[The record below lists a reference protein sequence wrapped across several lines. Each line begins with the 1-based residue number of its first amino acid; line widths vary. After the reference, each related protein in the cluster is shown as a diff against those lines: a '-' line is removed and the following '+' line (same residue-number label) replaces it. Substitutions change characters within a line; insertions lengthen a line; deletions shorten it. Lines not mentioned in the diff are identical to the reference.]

1 MKVLIICYNIMKPS
15 SGPPSV
21 VRNLLNGFIKTADLI
36 HRRNVEITFLSL
48 YENIGTVKV
57 DDNVQIKGLPVVKP
71 ITLTLELQSLLKRLG
86 RFDIVHTHVL
96 HYVPRY
102 ALSRT
107 LTIYTMHGVMWN
119 EIRYYTE
126 LYLKI
131 PQILLLLRFK
141 TYLPLLTKLVVISP
155 YLIDE
160 LKECGIAL
168 PISKIELIENPVS
181 DQYFNLVKKEDHI
194 ILYPARFFPLK
205 NQLAFIKAL
214 SLIKNDIKEY
224 KVIFAVGSYYD
235 KKYLTCAKNYV
246 QKKDLRN
253 VEFTRCSLKDMI
265 DLYSRASFVAL
276 TSFQETLPM
285 SVLEAMSSGTPVL
298 VSNIKPMRYI
308 VEDGVTGLLVDP
320 SNPRDIAE
328 KILLLINDGD
338 LRKKIGLNAKRVAE
352 KRWRSEVVAEKHL
365 KLYEEIVEE
374 SDKHV

>member
-1 MKVLIICYNIMKPS
+1 
-15 SGPPSV
+15 
-21 VRNLLNGFIKTADLI
+21 
-36 HRRNVEITFLSL
+36 
-48 YENIGTVKV
+48 
-57 DDNVQIKGLPVVKP
+57 
-71 ITLTLELQSLLKRLG
+71 
-86 RFDIVHTHVL
+86 
-96 HYVPRY
+96 
-102 ALSRT
+102 
-107 LTIYTMHGVMWN
+107 
-119 EIRYYTE
+119 
-126 LYLKI
+126 
-131 PQILLLLRFK
+131 
-141 TYLPLLTKLVVISP
+141 
-155 YLIDE
+155 
-160 LKECGIAL
+160 
-168 PISKIELIENPVS
+168 
-181 DQYFNLVKKEDHI
+181 
-194 ILYPARFFPLK
+194 
-205 NQLAFIKAL
+205 
-214 SLIKNDIKEY
+214 KNDIKEY
-224 KVIFAVGSYYD
+224 KVIFTVGSYYD